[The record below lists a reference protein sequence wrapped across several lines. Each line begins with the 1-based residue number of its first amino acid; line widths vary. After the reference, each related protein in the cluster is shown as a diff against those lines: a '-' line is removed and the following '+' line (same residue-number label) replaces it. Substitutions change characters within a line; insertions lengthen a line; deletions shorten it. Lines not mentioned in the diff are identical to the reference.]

1 MSEFKETCVLYE
13 RSSWMA
19 DDVGVALS
27 CVWTDGRWNTR
38 AMNMS
43 FVQLRGAE
51 SARFSGRAARTFFRR
66 ASGDPRTTR
75 PSGSST
81 TVARTWRGSSASS
94 DVEPERGSSE
104 WGLEI

>member
-1 MSEFKETCVLYE
+1 MLYE

-51 SARFSGRAARTFFRR
+51 SARFSGRAARSVFWV
-66 ASGDPRTTR
+66 GG
-75 PSGSST
+75 GSST
-81 TVARTWRGSSASS
+81 ATATAPS
-94 DVEPERGSSE
+94 
-104 WGLEI
+104 